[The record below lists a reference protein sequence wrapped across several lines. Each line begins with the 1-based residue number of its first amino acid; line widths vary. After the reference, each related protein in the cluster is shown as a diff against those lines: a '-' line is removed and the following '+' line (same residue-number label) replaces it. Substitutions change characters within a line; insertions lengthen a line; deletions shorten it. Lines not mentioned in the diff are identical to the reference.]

1 MKLIVL
7 IFGCF
12 AASKALVCTPE
23 LCGMIKAAPL
33 QCKGSIIKG
42 GGFCGC
48 TDACAKVCSAFWSW
62 SFEEL
67 DTYYFRFLK
76 LSTNVNTEKTCD
88 LINANDIPARQ
99 ELGIVIQVIDK
110 DRIDIPDYS
119 LYTGVH

>member
-12 AASKALVCTPE
+12 AASEALVCTPE

-48 TDACAKVCSAFWSW
+48 TDACAKVFSDFWSW
-62 SFEEL
+62 SCKEL
-67 DTYYFRFLK
+67 DTYYFKFYNFPQMSILK
-76 LSTNVNTEKTCD
+76 RHAS
-88 LINANDIPARQ
+88 
-99 ELGIVIQVIDK
+99 
-110 DRIDIPDYS
+110 
-119 LYTGVH
+119 

>member
-48 TDACAKVCSAFWSW
+48 TDACAKVCSDFWSW
-62 SFEEL
+62 SCKEL
-67 DTYYFRFLK
+67 DTYYFKFYNFPQMSK
-76 LSTNVNTEKTCD
+76 TKKTCN
-88 LINANDIPARQ
+88 LINAKDISRPQRV
-99 ELGIVIQVIDK
+99 GNCNTCK
-110 DRIDIPDYS
+110 R
-119 LYTGVH
+119 

>member
-48 TDACAKVCSAFWSW
+48 TDACAKVCSDFWSW
-62 SFEEL
+62 SCKEL
-67 DTYYFRFLK
+67 DTYYFKFYNFPQMSKLK
-76 LSTNVNTEKTCD
+76 RHA
-88 LINANDIPARQ
+88 I
-99 ELGIVIQVIDK
+99 
-110 DRIDIPDYS
+110 
-119 LYTGVH
+119 